1 MFVTIGSDLAA
12 LIGGL
17 QQELEMAQRRMQNV
31 VSYANRLARENSELA
46 REVEGC
52 MEGINSRDEEI
63 EDLYTQTQQQDKV
76 IKVLEETTTK
86 LSDRLDVLELEQL
99 VIGSKAFL
107 SQGDYERL
115 LAKASVVRGLVSEI
129 QECLNKTNTAN

>member
-17 QQELEMAQRRMQNV
+17 QQELEAAQRRMQSV
-31 VSYANRLARENSELA
+31 ISYANRLARENSELA

-63 EDLYTQTQQQDKV
+63 EDLYSQTQQQAKI

-115 LAKASVVRGLVSEI
+115 LAKASVVRSLVSEI

>member
-17 QQELEMAQRRMQNV
+17 QQELEAAQRRMQNV
-31 VSYANRLARENSELA
+31 IAYANRLARENSELA

-63 EDLYTQTQQQDKV
+63 EDLYTQTQQQAK
-76 IKVLEETTTK
+76 IITVLEETTTK